1 MAHTSNTAAPRL
13 SFRRF
18 DRTAAR
24 DQRDTIL
31 HIHNDAY
38 VAAIESG
45 DPFETQDAFLER
57 FDAYTARDGFDLVIA
72 YLGDE
77 PAGQAWGWALRPP
90 DGGWWPWLTTPV
102 EPGFTEE
109 DGKRTFALSELMV
122 RQPFAGRH
130 IAHAL
135 HDELLTPR
143 QEQRAT
149 LLVEPG
155 NTTAYRAYLKW
166 GWRKVAELRP
176 NWPDSPLFDVLI
188 LPLPVG
194 PPT

>member
-1 MAHTSNTAAPRL
+1 MAPTGDNAVPRL

-31 HIHNDAY
+31 HIHDDAY

-45 DPFETQDAFLER
+45 DPFETQEAFLER
-57 FDAYTARDGFDLVIA
+57 FDAYTSRDGFDLVIA

-102 EPGFTEE
+102 EPGF
-109 DGKRTFALSELMV
+109 A
-122 RQPFAGRH
+122 
-130 IAHAL
+130 
-135 HDELLTPR
+135 
-143 QEQRAT
+143 
-149 LLVEPG
+149 
-155 NTTAYRAYLKW
+155 
-166 GWRKVAELRP
+166 
-176 NWPDSPLFDVLI
+176 
-188 LPLPVG
+188 
-194 PPT
+194 